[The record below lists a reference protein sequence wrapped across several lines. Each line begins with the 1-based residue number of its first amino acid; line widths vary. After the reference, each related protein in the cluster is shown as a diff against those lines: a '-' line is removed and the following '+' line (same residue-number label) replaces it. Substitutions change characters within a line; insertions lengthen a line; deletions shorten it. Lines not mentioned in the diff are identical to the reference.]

1 MFSFSKI
8 FIFLFALLITGLA
21 GLYSAHSSC
30 TSAKNKFDKAKIEFA
45 ENLSELSHL
54 ATKIAT
60 MTKITFPDQ
69 KIIVKKIEFL
79 QAKIEQKLT
88 AIEMIKVHEIL
99 DKSLKSMLK
108 NLRKNPSQ
116 SRKHKINELTSS
128 FKIIS
133 ERTTT
138 SSHNFFLKAENFN
151 KTFEGFFPKIFSSFI
166 EVKPVQLLPPK
177 KTEKK

>member
-1 MFSFSKI
+1 MFTFPKF
-8 FIFLFALLITGLA
+8 FIFLFALLIVGLA

-30 TSAKNKFDKAKIEFA
+30 MSAKNNFDEAKIEFA

-60 MTKITFPDQ
+60 MTKTTFPDQ
-69 KIIVKKIEFL
+69 KKSIKKIEFL
-79 QAKIEQKLT
+79 QEKIEHKLT
-88 AIEMIKVHEIL
+88 AAEMIKADEIL
-99 DKSLKSMLK
+99 DRSLKSMLK
-108 NLRKNPSQ
+108 NLRKKSSQ
-116 SRKHKINELTSS
+116 SRKHKIKELSSS

-138 SSHNFFLKAENFN
+138 SSQNFFLKAEIFN

-166 EVKPVQLLPPK
+166 DFTPVQLQPPK
-177 KTEKK
+177 KTKKK